1 LVPGKDFLRVAEHPE
16 HGGVLGTHA
25 TNSYHYKGRA
35 IDIGAYAHEQPKILK
50 AISQFNQK
58 KGVKPVELL
67 KAGDAG
73 HSDHVHVAYLKG
85 GRVLKPTLA
94 TLAEDGRPEF
104 VFDADTTAGLDSM
117 TPNLLE
123 YLNAANTKR
132 EIMRILQSYAGYED
146 GAEQT
151 VIVMN
156 SPQMIPIPIPTGN
169 SGSIGGMSRSSSI
182 DTTYDTQYANA

>member
-1 LVPGKDFLRVAEHPE
+1 ML
-16 HGGVLGTHA
+16 
-25 TNSYHYKGRA
+25 NS
-35 IDIGAYAHEQPKILK
+35 
-50 AISQFNQK
+50 
-58 KGVKPVELL
+58 
-67 KAGDAG
+67 
-73 HSDHVHVAYLKG
+73 VAYLKG

-123 YLNAANTKR
+123 YLNAAKTKTQL
-132 EIMRILQSYAGYED
+132 MSILQSYAGYED